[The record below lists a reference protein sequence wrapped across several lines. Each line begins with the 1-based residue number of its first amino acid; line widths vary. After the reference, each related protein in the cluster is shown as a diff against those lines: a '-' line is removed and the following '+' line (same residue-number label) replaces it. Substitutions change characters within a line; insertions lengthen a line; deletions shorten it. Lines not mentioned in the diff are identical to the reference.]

1 MSRKLTDD
9 MIARAKAD
17 ADFCA
22 ALKADPEA
30 VFAKTTLFKYQQNEV
45 LAAIGATGDKAA
57 KSTAKASKTSAGDN
71 LTKIEG
77 IGKKTAE
84 LLTNAGISTYAALAE
99 STVSQLKAIL
109 KAAGG
114 RYNMMVPDTWPE
126 QAALANAG
134 DWAALKTL
142 QDELDGGKRK

>member
-1 MSRKLTDD
+1 MSRKLTDE
-9 MIARAKAD
+9 MIARAKSD

-22 ALKADPEA
+22 ALQTDPDA

-45 LAAIGATGDKAA
+45 LAAISALGGAATKRAPKAA
-57 KSTAKASKTSAGDN
+57 KANAGDN

-84 LLTNAGISTYAALAE
+84 VLTNAGISTYAALAE
-99 STVSQLKAIL
+99 STAEQIKAIL

-126 QAALANAG
+126 QAVLANAG
-134 DWAALKTL
+134 DWAGLKAL